1 MGAGMLFSF
10 ADIKNK
16 SWGEEQTART
26 TMNVWLSD
34 TNTISAIFPS
44 YLLRAFQVTPKF
56 TNDLRQAN
64 MIIGGRQIAK
74 IPENFSGTLIGVG
87 LDRPMTRTL
96 PLTKIVNL
104 LGRKTAECLLGGSS
118 GEDHTNMIMGDPLL
132 LADFVYQKLVSAS
145 SSGAPASNLTI
156 VLRNE
161 NERKHV
167 EHLVTG
173 TQILVGLG
181 DSDSLLDF
189 FGRISTAKAVVTSD
203 PDTMAVALSFNVPCA
218 AMTFGSADLFVW
230 KDLFSVLSNNGRD
243 LVVKRMKPVTTVSE
257 ILKSWVKTQPFGELK
272 ILKANLLH
280 QLEGVFQRKVTPG
293 PQKSQIILRKVV
305 GTPVSSPAVVTPAF
319 SQTQPII
326 PMKRLN
332 PIWVINPSPPELP
345 SLVPRPPAP
354 PQPNSARSRVGS
366 SSSERSSSHTRSKS
380 LMKTKPRKKNII
392 SHDTPK
398 SM

>member
-1 MGAGMLFSF
+1 
-10 ADIKNK
+10 
-16 SWGEEQTART
+16 
-26 TMNVWLSD
+26 MNVWLSD

-132 LADFVYQKLVSAS
+132 LADFVYQKLVSPPI

-167 EHLVTG
+167 EHLG

-243 LVVKRMKPVTTVSE
+243 LVVKRMKPVTTVAE

-280 QLEGVFQRKVTPG
+280 QLEGVFQRKVVPVSSAG

-305 GTPVSSPAVVTPAF
+305 PVSTPAFSSPAL

-332 PIWVINPSPPELP
+332 PIWVVNPSPPELP

-354 PQPNSARSRVGS
+354 PQPNSARSRASGS
-366 SSSERSSSHTRSKS
+366 SLSERSSSHTRSKS

>member
-1 MGAGMLFSF
+1 
-10 ADIKNK
+10 
-16 SWGEEQTART
+16 
-26 TMNVWLSD
+26 MNVWLSD

-132 LADFVYQKLVSAS
+132 LADFVYQKLVSPPI

-167 EHLVTG
+167 EHLG

-243 LVVKRMKPVTTVSE
+243 LVVKRMKPVTTVAE

-280 QLEGVFQRKVTPG
+280 QLEGVFQRKVVPVSSAG
-293 PQKSQIILRKVV
+293 PQKSQIILRKVA
-305 GTPVSSPAVVTPAF
+305 AVVTPAL

-332 PIWVINPSPPELP
+332 PIWVVNPSPPELP

-354 PQPNSARSRVGS
+354 PQPNSARSRASGS
-366 SSSERSSSHTRSKS
+366 SLSERSSSHTRSKS

>member
-1 MGAGMLFSF
+1 
-10 ADIKNK
+10 
-16 SWGEEQTART
+16 
-26 TMNVWLSD
+26 MNVWLSD
-34 TNTISAIFPS
+34 ANTISAIYPS
-44 YLLRAFQVTPKF
+44 YLLRAFQLQPKF

-74 IPENFSGTLIGVG
+74 IPENFSGMLIGVG

-104 LGRKTAECLLGGSS
+104 LGRKTAECLLGSGS
-118 GEDHTNMIMGDPLL
+118 GGNTDMIMGDPLL
-132 LADFVYQKLVSAS
+132 LADFVYQKLLSPPGGISAS
-145 SSGAPASNLTI
+145 SSAVSASALTI

-161 NERKHV
+161 SERKHV
-167 EHLVTG
+167 EHLGATA
-173 TQILVGLG
+173 QILVGLN

-218 AMTFGSADLFVW
+218 AMSFGSADLFVW

-257 ILKSWVKTQPFGELK
+257 ILKSWGLKTQPFGEMK

-280 QLEGVFQRKVTPG
+280 QLEGVFQRKVSTNPTA
-293 PQKSQIILRKVV
+293 PQKSQIILRKA
-305 GTPVSSPAVVTPAF
+305 TATALSSPPLPSL

-332 PIWVINPSPPELP
+332 PTWVVNPSPPELP
-345 SLVPRPPAP
+345 SLVPQQPAP
-354 PQPNSARSRVGS
+354 PQPNSARSRAASSVGS
-366 SSSERSSSHTRSKS
+366 SRDTSSHKRSKS

-392 SHDTPK
+392 SHETPK